1 MRAFFNFKNTWVI
14 FLILAAFLSCKKETD
29 DNTETPIPTDKLPI
43 VMAHGVLASGDTYE
57 QQILRFIS
65 NGYDP
70 RVLYSFDWNTIGLGS
85 NNDILLDKFIN
96 EVLQKTGASQVILV
110 GHSAGGGLGYGYCS
124 TQKRAD
130 KIAKYI
136 HIGSGG
142 ITKPAGP
149 GINGSIPTLNIWSE
163 GDKIAGGSNVEG
175 CTNVEL
181 IDKDHYQVATGEEA
195 FAAMYEFIN
204 GSPPT
209 TTKVTTDA
217 EIKLSG
223 RVVTFGENQPGVG
236 ATIKIYELNIDG
248 YRKNNSPNA
257 TLTAD
262 TKGYWSN
269 FSAKPDTYY
278 EFEVTPSNPDERK
291 VHYYREPFKR
301 SDKTVYLRIFPPKG
315 SLAYNFLSDLP
326 KDDNQSVSAFFGA
339 NQAVVSGRDVLL
351 INEDTLSTTKFAQ
364 DTYTTI
370 AMFFYDTNNNQTT
383 DLKSVGL
390 FANSAF
396 LKFADVYFSTV
407 SPQTITYTFNNRQLK
422 CPNWKS
428 GRDGVSVMVFD

>member
-1 MRAFFNFKNTWVI
+1 MKRT
-14 FLILAAFLSCKKETD
+14 ILAMFIAILMLSCKKETD
-29 DNTETPIPTDKLPI
+29 NGSTEPPIPTDKLPI

-70 RVLYSFDWNTIGLGS
+70 RVLYVFDWNTIGFGTS
-85 NNDILLDKFIN
+85 SDVLLDKYID
-96 EVLQKTGASQVILV
+96 EVLEKTGASQVILV

-124 TQKRAD
+124 TQKRAN
-130 KIAKYI
+130 KVAKYI

-149 GINGSIPTLNIWSE
+149 GSEGSIPTLNIWSE
-163 GDKIAGGSNVEG
+163 GDKVAGGSNVEG
-175 CTNVEL
+175 CTNIEL
-181 IDKDHYQVATGEEA
+181 IDKDHYQVATGVEA
-195 FAAMYEFIN
+195 FAAMYEFIH
-204 GSPPT
+204 GVPPAT
-209 TTKVTTDA
+209 TSITPESD
-217 EIKLSG
+217 IKLSG
-223 RVVTFGENQPGVG
+223 RVITFGENQPGSA
-236 ATIKIYELNIDG
+236 ATVKIFELKSDG
-248 YRKNNSPNA
+248 YRKNSSPDA
-257 TLTAD
+257 TIVAD
-262 TKGYWSN
+262 NKGYWGS

-326 KDDNQSVSAFFGA
+326 EDDNQSVNAFFGA

-351 INEDTLSTTKFAQ
+351 VNEDTLSTTKFAQ

-370 AMFFYDTNNNQTT
+370 AMFFYDTNNNQAT

-396 LKFADVYFSTV
+396 LKFADIYFPALT
-407 SPQTITYTFNNRQLK
+407 PQTVTYTFNGRQLK

-428 GRDGVSVMVFD
+428 GTEGVSVMVFD